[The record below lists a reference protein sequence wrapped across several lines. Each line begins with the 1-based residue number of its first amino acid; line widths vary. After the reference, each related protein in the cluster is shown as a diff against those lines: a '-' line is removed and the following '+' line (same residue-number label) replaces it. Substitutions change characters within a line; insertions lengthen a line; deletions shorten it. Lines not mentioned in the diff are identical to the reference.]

1 MSVTPTQRS
10 MKLMRDRGY
19 HVEVVEKWNSFTKT
33 KKDLFGFI
41 DVLCIS
47 EGSVVGVQSTS
58 YTNVAARVTKI
69 REHELYPVVL
79 SSGIQILVHGWH
91 KKGRFWEVRELD
103 IRESVI

>member
-1 MSVTPTQRS
+1 MADSPTKRS
-10 MKLMRDRGY
+10 LDLMRERGY
-19 HVEVVEKWNSFTKT
+19 HEEVVEKWNSFTKT

-41 DVLCIS
+41 DILCIK

-58 YTNVAARVTKI
+58 YSNVAARVTKI

-79 SSGIQILVHGWH
+79 ASGIQILVHGWH

-103 IRESVI
+103 ITETVI

>member
-1 MSVTPTQRS
+1 MATSPTQRS

-41 DVLCIS
+41 DVLCIAD
-47 EGSVVGVQSTS
+47 GCVVGVQSTS
-58 YTNVAARVTKI
+58 DSNVSSRVTKI
-69 REHELYPVVL
+69 KEHELYPVVL
-79 SSGIQILVHGWH
+79 ASGIQILVHGWH

-103 IRESVI
+103 IQETML